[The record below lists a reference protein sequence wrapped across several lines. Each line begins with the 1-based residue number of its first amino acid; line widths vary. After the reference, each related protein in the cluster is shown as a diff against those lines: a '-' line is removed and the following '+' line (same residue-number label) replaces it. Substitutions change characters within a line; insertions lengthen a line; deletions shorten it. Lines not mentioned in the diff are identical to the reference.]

1 MLTIIHFS
9 AAAKPTPLSRRQRGL
24 SLVELMV
31 GITIGLFVVA
41 AASLVVTSQL
51 TDNRRMLLE
60 LQVQQDLRATA
71 DVITRELRRAG
82 GRELAANGVW
92 SETIPAAANPF
103 GTITLTSGNSEV
115 RFDYERGIG
124 LAPLGFKFV
133 RDSSTGNVGVIQS
146 HIGTGWQDLTDK
158 STMDVTNF
166 TVKPLSAAIPPRP
179 EIKEVIPCP
188 EVCPT
193 GTFNSCW
200 PRLNVRAYVVT
211 IEARARTDS
220 RVQRRLQSEVRLRN
234 DVFEFGTGLSAAQP
248 CPA

>member
-1 MLTIIHFS
+1 MTYPNASTRH
-9 AAAKPTPLSRRQRGL
+9 AQLSRRQRGL

-92 SETIPAAANPF
+92 SEGASATANPF
-103 GTITLTSGNSEV
+103 GTVTLTTQASGNTEA

-124 LAPLGFKFV
+124 LERLGFKFEKNAT
-133 RDSSTGNVGVIQS
+133 TGNVGVIQS
-146 HIGTGWQDLTDK
+146 HIGSGWQDLTDK
-158 STMDVTNF
+158 STMDVTRF
-166 TVKPLSAAIPPRP
+166 TVTLLTPLIAAP
-179 EIKEVIPCP
+179 IPCP
-188 EVCPT
+188 KLCAS
-193 GTFNSCW
+193 GNNLCW
-200 PRLNVRAYVVT
+200 PKLKVRAYVVI
-211 IEARARTDS
+211 IEARARTDN
-220 RVQRRLQSEVRLRN
+220 RIQRRLQSEVRLRN
-234 DVFEFGTGLSAAQP
+234 DELEFGTGLSAAQP
-248 CPA
+248 CPV

>member
-1 MLTIIHFS
+1 MTYPNASTRH
-9 AAAKPTPLSRRQRGL
+9 AQLSRRQRGL

-92 SETIPAAANPF
+92 SEATPVTANPF
-103 GTITLTSGNSEV
+103 GTITLISSYTEV
-115 RFDYERGIG
+115 RFNYERGID
-124 LAPLGFKFV
+124 LQELGFKLV
-133 RDSSTGNVGVIQS
+133 NDNVNNINVGVIRS

-158 STMDVTNF
+158 STMDVTAF
-166 TVKPLSAAIPPRP
+166 TVKPRIP
-179 EIKEVIPCP
+179 EIKEVIACP
-188 EVCPT
+188 KICPT
-193 GTFNSCW
+193 GNFDSCW

-211 IEARARTDS
+211 IEARARTDA
-220 RVQRRLQSEVRLRN
+220 RIQRRLQSEVRLRN
-234 DVFEFGTGLSAAQP
+234 DQFEFGTGLSAAQP
-248 CPA
+248 CPL

>member
-1 MLTIIHFS
+1 MLTMTYPNTATRHS
-9 AAAKPTPLSRRQRGL
+9 QLSRRQRGL

-92 SETIPAAANPF
+92 SEAAAAAANPF
-103 GTITLTSGNSEV
+103 ATITIPSPYTEV

-124 LAPLGFKFV
+124 LQPLGFRFINNTA
-133 RDSSTGNVGVIQS
+133 TGNVGVIQS

-158 STMDVTNF
+158 STMNVTAF
-166 TVKPLSAAIPPRP
+166 TVRPRNP
-179 EIKEVIPCP
+179 VIPDQVLPCP
-188 EVCPT
+188 NLCPA
-193 GTFNSCW
+193 GNNLCW
-200 PRLNVRAYVVT
+200 PKLKVRAYVVT

-220 RVQRRLQSEVRLRN
+220 RIQRRLQSEVRLRN
-234 DVFEFGTGLSAAQP
+234 DQFEFGTGLSALQP
-248 CPA
+248 CPV